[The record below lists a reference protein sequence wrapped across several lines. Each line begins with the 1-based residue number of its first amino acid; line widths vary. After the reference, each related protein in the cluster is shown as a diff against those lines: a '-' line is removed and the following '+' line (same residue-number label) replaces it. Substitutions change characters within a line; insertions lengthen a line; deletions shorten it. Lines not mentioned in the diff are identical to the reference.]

1 MAKLDTLDKKLK
13 QEYIAKNVAQLL
25 EGGLVN
31 LGIGLPTKVPSYLPD
46 GVQVILHSENG
57 YVGMGK
63 APKGPEDPLYDEN
76 ITTAGGMPSS
86 ILPGGAF
93 FDTTTS
99 FGLVRGGHLEA
110 TILGALEVDE
120 EGNIANYMVPGKMV
134 PGMGGA
140 MDLVTGAKKV
150 IVAMEHTAKGDSP
163 KILKKCTLPL
173 TGEKCVSYIV
183 TEYCV
188 LRKEDEGYVLEKLNK
203 DVTLDQLK
211 EVTEA
216 EIIIPETYFEMVEL

>member
-1 MAKLDTLDKKLK
+1 MAKLETLDKKLK
-13 QEYIAKNVAQLL
+13 QEFIAKNVAQLL

-31 LGIGLPTKVPSYLPD
+31 LGIGLPTKVPAYLPD

-63 APKGPEDPLYDEN
+63 APSGPEDPLFDEN

-86 ILPGGAF
+86 IVAGGAF
-93 FDTTTS
+93 FDSATS

-110 TILGALEVDE
+110 TILGALEVDQ

-163 KILKKCTLPL
+163 KILKNCSLPL
-173 TGEKCVSYIV
+173 TGEKCVSHIV

-188 LRKEDEGYVLEKLNK
+188 LRVEEKGLVLEKLNK
-203 DVTLDQLK
+203 DVTLDDLIK
-211 EVTEA
+211 VTEA
-216 EIIIPETYFEMVEL
+216 EIIIPASYLEMVEL